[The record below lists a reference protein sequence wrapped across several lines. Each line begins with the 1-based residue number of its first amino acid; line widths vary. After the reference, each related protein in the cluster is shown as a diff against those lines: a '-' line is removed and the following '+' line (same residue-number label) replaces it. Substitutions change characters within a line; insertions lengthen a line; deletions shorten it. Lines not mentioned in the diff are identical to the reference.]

1 MIRKESRWDAYAY
14 RVGKFLLDE
23 TVKTVE
29 EGQWVTIKGGKV
41 VIAGKAD
48 KKAFICIGSKR
59 EGRDQV
65 SGKVMQ
71 KVSFLV
77 GPFAGLKVTNYDT
90 HGSYQDMTPLCVK
103 DGGILTPV
111 TAPANE
117 VIVAYAVGE
126 PVDGHLEIIS
136 A

>member
-23 TVKTVE
+23 EVKTVE
-29 EGQWVTIKGGKV
+29 EGQWVTIKKGKV
-41 VIAGKAD
+41 VIADGTE

-65 SGKVMQ
+65 SGKAMQ

-77 GPFAGLKVTNYDT
+77 GPFAGLKVTNFDT
-90 HGSYQDMTPLCVK
+90 AKTYTDMAPLCVK
-103 DGGILTPV
+103 EGGVLAPV
-111 TAPANE
+111 TANE
-117 VIVAYAVGE
+117 VIVAYAVGA

>member
-23 TVKTVE
+23 TVEKVE

-41 VIAGKAD
+41 VIADAES

-90 HGSYQDMTPLCVK
+90 QGEYTDMVPLCVK
-103 DGGILTPV
+103 AEGILTP
-111 TAPANE
+111 AKNNE
-117 VIVAYAVGE
+117 VIVAYAVGA

>member
-23 TVKTVE
+23 KVDKVE
-29 EGQWVTIKGGKV
+29 EGQWVTIEGGKV
-41 VIAGKAD
+41 VIAKGTE
-48 KKAFICIGSKR
+48 KKAFLCIGSKR

-65 SGKVMQ
+65 SGKALQ

-77 GPFAGLKVTNYDT
+77 GPFAGLKVTNFDAEGEYK
-90 HGSYQDMTPLCVK
+90 DMQPLCVK
-103 DGGILTPV
+103 EGGILTPA
-111 TAPANE
+111 TSDE
-117 VIVAYAVGE
+117 VIVAYAVGA

>member
-23 TVKTVE
+23 TVEKIE

-41 VIAGKAD
+41 VVAGKAD

-65 SGKVMQ
+65 SGKAMQ

-77 GPFAGLKVTNYDT
+77 GPFAGLKVTNYDAS
-90 HGSYQDMTPLCVK
+90 GSYSADMTPLYVK

-111 TAPANE
+111 TGSETA
-117 VIVAYAVGE
+117 VAYAVGK

>member
-23 TVKTVE
+23 SVERVE

-41 VIAGKAD
+41 VIAGAD
-48 KKAFICIGSKR
+48 AKKAFLCIGSKR

-65 SGKVMQ
+65 SGRAIQ

-77 GPFAGLKVTNYDT
+77 GAFAGLKVTNFDPE
-90 HGSYQDMTPLCVK
+90 GSYEDMTPLCVK
-103 DGGILTPV
+103 EGGILTPV
-111 TAPANE
+111 TSSE
-117 VIVAYAVGE
+117 TVVAYAVGA

>member
-23 TVKTVE
+23 KVEKVE

-41 VIAGKAD
+41 TVAD
-48 KKAFICIGSKR
+48 GTEKKAFICIGSKR

-65 SGKVMQ
+65 SGKAMQ

-77 GPFAGLKVTNYDT
+77 GPFAGLKVTNFDT
-90 HGSYQDMTPLCVK
+90 AETYTDMIPLCVK
-103 DGGILTPV
+103 AKGIL
-111 TAPANE
+111 APAKSNE
-117 VIVAYAVGE
+117 VIVAYAVGA

>member
-23 TVKTVE
+23 KVDKVE
-29 EGQWVTIKGGKV
+29 EGQWVTIEGGKV
-41 VIAGKAD
+41 VVANGAE
-48 KKAFICIGSKR
+48 KKAFLCIGSKR

-65 SGKVMQ
+65 SGKALQ

-77 GPFAGLKVTNYDT
+77 GPFAGLKVTNFDAEGEYT
-90 HGSYQDMTPLCVK
+90 DMTPLCVK
-103 DGGILTPV
+103 TGGILTPV
-111 TAPANE
+111 KNSEA
-117 VIVAYAVGE
+117 VVAYAVGA

>member
-23 TVKTVE
+23 KVEKVE

-41 VIAGKAD
+41 VIADGTE
-48 KKAFICIGSKR
+48 KKAFLCIGSKR

-65 SGKVMQ
+65 SGRAIS

-90 HGSYQDMTPLCVK
+90 MGTYGDMKPLCVK
-103 DGGILTPV
+103 TGGILTPV
-111 TAPANE
+111 TSSEP
-117 VIVAYAVGE
+117 VVAYAVGE